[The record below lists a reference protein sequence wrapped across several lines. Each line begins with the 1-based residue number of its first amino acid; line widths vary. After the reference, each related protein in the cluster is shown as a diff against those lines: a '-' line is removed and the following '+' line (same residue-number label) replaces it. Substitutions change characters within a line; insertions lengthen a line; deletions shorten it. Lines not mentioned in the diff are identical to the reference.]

1 MNGRLVRFFCAA
13 VLWAGPVS
21 AQVDTRW
28 PQHSLDRPQ
37 PLVVDPGPGALPVPP
52 PKDAVVLFDGGGL
65 SKWAQADGKPAAW
78 IVRDGYFEVRP
89 GSGQL
94 VSRDSFGDV
103 QLHIEFMSPSP
114 PRGTGQGRGNSG
126 VFLMNKYEMQVLDS
140 YQNTTYPDGQAGAM
154 YGQFPPLVNA
164 SRPPGAWQSY
174 DIIFHGPRF
183 DSSGRLTRPATVTA
197 LHNGIL
203 VQDDVTLT
211 GPVGHYVR
219 PPYEAHPEKL
229 PLGLQDHG
237 NPVRFRNIWLR
248 ELPEERK

>member
-37 PLVVDPGPGALPVPP
+37 PLAVDPGPGALPVPP

>member
-52 PKDAVVLFDGGGL
+52 PKDAVVLFDGGDL

>member
-1 MNGRLVRFFCAA
+1 MNGKFVRLVCATALVA
-13 VLWAGPVS
+13 VPVS

-28 PQHSLDRPQ
+28 PQHSTDRPQ
-37 PLVVDPGPGALPVPP
+37 PRVVDPGPGSLPAPP
-52 PKDAVVLFDGGGL
+52 PKDAIVLFDGKDL

-89 GSGQL
+89 GSGTL
-94 VSRDSFGDV
+94 VTRDSFGDV

-140 YQNTTYPDGQAGAM
+140 YQNATYPDGQAGAM

-183 DSSGRLTRPATVTA
+183 DSSGKLTRPATVTA

-203 VQDDVTLT
+203 VQDHVTLS
-211 GPVGHYVR
+211 GPVGHHVR

-248 ELPEERK
+248 ELTEQKK